1 MKKQFNVR
9 LETDIIKRLKEVAE
23 IEKKKTGYNVTASS
37 LASKIITEFINGY
50 KK

>member
-9 LETDIIKRLKEVAE
+9 LETEIIKKLKEVAE

-37 LASKIITEFINGY
+37 VASKVITDFISSY